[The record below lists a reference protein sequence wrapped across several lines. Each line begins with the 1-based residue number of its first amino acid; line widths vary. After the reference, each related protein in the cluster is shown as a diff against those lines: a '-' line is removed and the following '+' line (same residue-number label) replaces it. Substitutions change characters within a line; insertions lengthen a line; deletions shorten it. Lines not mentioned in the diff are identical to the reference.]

1 MSHIRTVT
9 QQLPAG
15 EANAMRVLI
24 VEDDQVLQN
33 GLTVGLGIHGI
44 VAEPVSTC
52 ADAMAALETTVFDGV
67 VLDIM
72 LPDGSGFEILKSLR
86 KRGNPVPVLLL
97 TARDAVGDRIRGL
110 DDGADDYLGKPFDL
124 DEVAARLRALRR
136 RAVGR
141 ANPLIVWNGI
151 TLDPVTR
158 VATFG
163 ASVLN
168 LSRREF
174 TLLQVLI
181 ERPGVIHA
189 KTELEAALYGWQE
202 EVESNAVEVHIHNL
216 RNKIG
221 RERIETVRGLGYRA
235 RQL

>member
-1 MSHIRTVT
+1 
-9 QQLPAG
+9 
-15 EANAMRVLI
+15 MRVLI
-24 VEDDQVLQN
+24 VEDDLMLQN

-72 LPDGSGFEILKSLR
+72 LPDGSGFDVLRALR

-97 TARDAVGDRIRGL
+97 TARDGVGDRIRGL

-141 ANPLIVWNGI
+141 ASPLITWHEI

-158 VATFG
+158 VATLG
-163 ASVLN
+163 DETLS

-174 TLLQVLI
+174 TLLQILM
-181 ERPGVIHA
+181 ERPGVIHSKA
-189 KTELEAALYGWQE
+189 ELEAALYGWQE

-221 RERIETVRGLGYRA
+221 RERIETLRGLGYRV
-235 RQL
+235 RTL